1 MTTEVKDTAV
11 FKGGEWLVKASSPDE
26 IFIPEDFDD
35 EQRMIR
41 DMCDQFLDKEIYP
54 KLDQIDALEKGLM
67 KSLVQKAGEQ
77 GLLSVSFPEEYGGLG
92 KDFITSTIVNEY
104 LGAGHSFSVAIAAHT
119 GIGTLPILYFG
130 TPEQK
135 QKYLPKLITGEW
147 VGAYGL
153 TEPNSGS
160 DALSAKSTA
169 TLSKDSKYY
178 ILNGQKCWI
187 TNGGF
192 AQVYTVFAKVDGDK
206 FTAFILERGM
216 EGFTQGPEEHKMGI
230 KGSST
235 VQLYFQDC
243 KVPVENVLGEIGKGH
258 KIAFNIL
265 NIGRLKLCAAA
276 IGGARRALSESVTYA
291 KTREQFNQPISNFG
305 AIKHKLAEMAIRIFV
320 AESALY
326 RTAKWIDEKE
336 HELLD
341 EGKMFN
347 EALLGGA
354 EEYAIECA
362 MLKVYGSE
370 VLDYVVD
377 EGVQIHG
384 GNGFSAEYNIS
395 RAYRDSRVN
404 RIYEG
409 TNEINRLLTL
419 DMTLKRAMNGRLD
432 LMGPASAVQKE
443 LMSIPDFGNE
453 TDAPFAKEKKLIGSL
468 KKAILMTAG
477 AAVQKLMAKIENE
490 QEVMMNLADMA
501 IETFNAESTL
511 LRVMKMIE
519 KNGEASCRYQLDIMQ
534 TYLYDAADRV
544 NKSGKDAINA
554 FAEGDEQR
562 MILMGLKRFTKAEPF
577 NSKNAR
583 RRIADKMIGEGKYC
597 F

>member
-1 MTTEVKDTAV
+1 MSTEVKNKTV
-11 FKGGEWLVKASSPDE
+11 LKGGEWLVKESSAFE
-26 IFIPEDFDD
+26 TFIAEDFTE
-35 EQRMIR
+35 EQLMIR
-41 DMCDQFLDKEIYP
+41 DMCDQFLNTEVYP
-54 KLDQIDALEKGLM
+54 ILDRIDNLEPGLM
-67 KSLVQKAGEQ
+67 KSLLTKAGEQ

-92 KDFITSTIVNEY
+92 KDFVTSTIVNEY

-135 QKYLPKLITGEW
+135 QKYIPKLISGEW
-147 VGAYGL
+147 AGSYGL

-160 DALSAKSTA
+160 DALSAKTTA
-169 TLSKDSKYY
+169 KLSDDGKYY

-206 FTAFILERGM
+206 FTGFIVERGT

-243 KVPVENVLGEIGKGH
+243 KVPVENLLGEIGKGH

-276 IGGARRALSESVTYA
+276 IGGARRALTDSVRYA
-291 KTREQFNQPISNFG
+291 KTREQFNQPIANFG
-305 AIKHKLAEMAIRIFV
+305 AIKHKLAEMAIRVFV
-320 AESALY
+320 GESALY
-326 RTAKWIDEKE
+326 RTAKWIDNKE
-336 HELLD
+336 EELLHA
-341 EGKMFN
+341 GKPFN
-347 EALLGGA
+347 ESMLGAA

-362 MLKVYGSE
+362 ILKVYGSE
-370 VLDYVVD
+370 VLDFVVD

-395 RAYRDSRVN
+395 RAYRDSRIN

-419 DMTLKRAMNGRLD
+419 DMTLKRAMQGRLD
-432 LMGPASAVQKE
+432 LMGPAMAVQKE
-443 LMSIPDFGNE
+443 LMSIPDFGADDE
-453 TDAPFAKEKKLIGSL
+453 APFTKEKKLVANL

-477 AAVQKLMAKIENE
+477 AAVQKLMMKIENE
-490 QEVMMNLADMA
+490 QEALMNIADMA
-501 IETFNAESTL
+501 IETFNAESIL
-511 LRVMKMIE
+511 LRVMKMVDQR
-519 KNGEASCRYQLDIMQ
+519 GEAACQLYLDMMHTYFMMQ
-534 TYLYDAADRV
+534 LI
-544 NKSGKDAINA
+544 K
-554 FAEGDEQR
+554 
-562 MILMGLKRFTKAEPF
+562 
-577 NSKNAR
+577 
-583 RRIADKMIGEGKYC
+583 
-597 F
+597 